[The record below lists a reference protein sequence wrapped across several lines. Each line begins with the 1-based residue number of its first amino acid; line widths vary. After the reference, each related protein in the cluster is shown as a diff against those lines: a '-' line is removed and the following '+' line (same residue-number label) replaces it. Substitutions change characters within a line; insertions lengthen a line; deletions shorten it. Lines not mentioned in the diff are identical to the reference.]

1 MSLHV
6 LIIMFLDSIT
16 ECGAEPFVP
25 PPVAK
30 ARPGADVKQQ
40 HPAFHDPEQAEA
52 EGPTPQ
58 QSQTGESAATST
70 APNNDHALMDSG

>member
-6 LIIMFLDSIT
+6 LITTFLDCVT
-16 ECGAEPFVP
+16 ECGAEPFAP

-40 HPAFHDPEQAEA
+40 HPAFDDPEQAEA
-52 EGPTPQ
+52 DGPTPQ

-70 APNNDHALMDSG
+70 AMNHDHALMDSG